1 MNVLCLYIYL
11 LSLDLFHCY
20 LISLNNRFCTVF
32 IRFIYR
38 YGFFVWWFLVIIDC
52 IDFKIFNFH
61 MVFSIYIFFISYN
74 LAISFDRMLGIFYIE
89 ISSASREVL
98 FLSSHLYTFYFI
110 ILSPCTSKNF

>member
-20 LISLNNRFCTVF
+20 LISLNNRSYTVF

-38 YGFFVWWFLVIIDC
+38 CGFFVWWFLVIIDC

-61 MVFSIYIFFISYN
+61 IVFSIYIFFISYN

-98 FLSSHLYTFYFI
+98 FLSSHLYTYHFLF
-110 ILSPCTSKNF
+110 LSYCTS